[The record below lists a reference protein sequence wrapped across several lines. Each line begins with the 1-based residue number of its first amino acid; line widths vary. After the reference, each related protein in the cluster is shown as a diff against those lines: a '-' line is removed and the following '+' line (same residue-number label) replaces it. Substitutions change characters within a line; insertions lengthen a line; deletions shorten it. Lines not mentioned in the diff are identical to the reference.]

1 MKEMNRVNKIDQAKA
16 LKDMQK
22 NVQSDKNL
30 LLTKAET
37 AQQRKFIIWYFFSI
51 LFSIF
56 NFLTSLDS

>member
-22 NVQSDKNL
+22 NIQSDKNL

-37 AQQRKFIIWYFFSI
+37 AQQRKFIIWYFF
-51 LFSIF
+51 F
-56 NFLTSLDS
+56 NTFFNI